1 MLSVIGQVLPEAVG
15 IALSPFP
22 IIGLILIL
30 FTKQARTNSLMFMIG
45 WLLGLTVV
53 AAIILALYNAG
64 RIAVG
69 TQTVETGVQWLP
81 LLLGLVLVL
90 MAFRSWKKRPQ
101 AGAKAE
107 TPKWMASLD
116 SIQPGKA
123 FGLGALL
130 SGVNPKNLLLNVAAA
145 SSIAAANLDTSST
158 VIVVLVFVLL
168 ASVTIIGPVIYVQ
181 VAGKNAE
188 KTLDE
193 LKGWLIQHNSA
204 IMAVLLLVIGVKLVG
219 QGLGG
224 F

>member
-1 MLSVIGQVLPEAVG
+1 MLGVIGQVLPEAVG

-30 FTKQARTNSLMFMIG
+30 FTKQARTNSMMFMLG
-45 WLLGLTVV
+45 WLLGLTAV

-64 RIAVG
+64 KIAVG
-69 TQTVETGVQWLP
+69 EQTVETGVQWLP
-81 LLLGLVLVL
+81 LLLGLALVFL
-90 MAFRSWKKRPQ
+90 AFRNWQKRPK
-101 AGAKAE
+101 AGEKTE

-168 ASVTIIGPVIYVQ
+168 ASVTIIGPVVYVQ

-193 LKGWLIQHNSA
+193 LKGWLIQHNHA
-204 IMAVLLLVIGVKLVG
+204 IMAVLLLVIGLKLVG